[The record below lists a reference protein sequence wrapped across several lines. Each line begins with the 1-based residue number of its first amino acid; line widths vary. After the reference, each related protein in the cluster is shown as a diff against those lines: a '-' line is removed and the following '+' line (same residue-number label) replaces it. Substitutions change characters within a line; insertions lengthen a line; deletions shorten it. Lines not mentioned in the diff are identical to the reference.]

1 MAGRRVFEEIFS
13 NYELGF
19 AEAAWGVILAI
30 LVTAGLTVQ
39 AFFADDVDAVWT
51 DFSTMPSINNPWS
64 SSDLRYTVF
73 GVHCATLLFVIG
85 DAVRNNGVKA
95 FYAHFTIGSGT
106 FATLAQIPLVPLAF
120 NQTAFILSLS
130 TLALQCYANAL
141 MLAIIIADL
150 RKEAG
155 YGPLG

>member
-13 NYELGF
+13 YYELGVV
-19 AEAAWGVILAI
+19 EAAWGVVLAI
-30 LVTAGLTVQ
+30 LVTTGLTVQ
-39 AFFADDVDAVWT
+39 AFFADDVDAVY
-51 DFSTMPSINNPWS
+51 FSNNLLSDAWSIN
-64 SSDLRYTVF
+64 DLRYTVF

-106 FATLAQIPLVPLAF
+106 FATLAQVPLVALAA

-150 RKEAG
+150 RKEAE
-155 YGPLG
+155 YKPLNNNS